1 MKEILHLIL
10 IVYMVVINIAA
21 FFLYRADKKRAKS
34 GKWRIS
40 EKALL
45 LIALF
50 GGSLGAF
57 LAMQIF
63 RHKTK
68 HWYFVIGIPLILALQ
83 ITACY
88 LFCKMT
94 GIQ

>member
-1 MKEILHLIL
+1 MKHIVLMIL
-10 IVYMVVINIAA
+10 IVYLVLINFAA

-68 HWYFVIGIPLILALQ
+68 HWYFAIGVPAMLILHIVLLV
-83 ITACY
+83 IFRDK
-88 LFCKMT
+88 L
-94 GIQ
+94 